1 MAYGYDSNR
10 GLVLLLAM
18 FCLHNESIRAWRMF
32 CERLCLVYNFERD
45 DGESDEG
52 GGDGGGADAETGGAQ
67 HPHRI
72 DSAEK
77 VMITDGSPAIRAMFD
92 GDDVEFTEMHQAL
105 CEFFPPSPA
114 YY

>member
-1 MAYGYDSNR
+1 
-10 GLVLLLAM
+10 
-18 FCLHNESIRAWRMF
+18 
-32 CERLCLVYNFERD
+32 
-45 DGESDEG
+45 
-52 GGDGGGADAETGGAQ
+52 
-67 HPHRI
+67 
-72 DSAEK
+72 